1 MIGFTPLPFLLF
13 ISLLAIPPSP
23 ASSSSSRNA
32 IECSRVQPNSTCFIE
47 GVAFEST
54 ADEYL
59 TIFPPAKHI
68 IMQASEILHFAP
80 HLFDALPGTVF
91 LTLKGS
97 IIPALTFRSDELR
110 SLRIDAT
117 ELRELAVAPLV
128 NRHLNTLIIT
138 GNPLSV
144 IPPTVR
150 YLTGLSML
158 DLSNNRLQHVQ
169 LGWFEPM
176 AGLLV
181 LDLSGNRITRLDVH
195 ASLRLVR
202 LENFWTNHNQLRRI
216 EFFPRFAP
224 ALRRVRLVENYWACE
239 WVAQVRELI
248 WANQIQ
254 VHGAEHACPE
264 AQDGGLCCYEGQE
277 PFNELDGGLEREAK
291 GDDER
296 GQFGKTYAR
305 VESYLQPRDQNH
317 RDRQPGRACNVLE
330 QKYRTLVDE
339 KELLERRFINT
350 VRELERTVRRL
361 TAELTEAQD
370 RLRTQHVR
378 LA

>member
-13 ISLLAIPPSP
+13 ISLLAIPPTS
-23 ASSSSSRNA
+23 ASSSRNA

-47 GVAFEST
+47 GVSFEST

-59 TIFPPAKHI
+59 TIFPPATHI

-80 HLFDALPGTVF
+80 HLFDALAGTAF

-176 AGLLV
+176 ASLLV

-248 WANQIQ
+248 WAKQIQ
-254 VHGAEHACPE
+254 VHGAEHSCPE
-264 AQDGGLCCYEGQE
+264 AQDGGLCCYEGQQ
-277 PFNELDGGLEREAK
+277 PFTELDSGWEQEANSY
-291 GDDER
+291 DER

-305 VESYLQPRDQNH
+305 VESYLQPRDQIH
-317 RDRQPGRACNVLE
+317 REGQPDRTCNVLE

-361 TAELTEAQD
+361 TAELIEAQD